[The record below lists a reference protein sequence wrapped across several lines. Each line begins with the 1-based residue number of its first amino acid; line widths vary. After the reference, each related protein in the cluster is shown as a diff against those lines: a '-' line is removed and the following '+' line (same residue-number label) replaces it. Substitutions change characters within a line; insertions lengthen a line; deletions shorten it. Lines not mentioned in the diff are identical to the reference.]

1 MYKIFAD
8 DILIYDSTIEDYKI
22 NKGSIGLELN
32 KSGSFSLSLYPDHFF
47 YDKFVRMKTVIKV
60 YKSDKIIFRGRVLND
75 DVDYWNNKSLTCEGE
90 FGFFQDSIIRPFEF
104 NGTPEDFLN
113 MVITEH
119 NSQVDETKKFKLG
132 RVTVTDPIGVDNTA
146 YETSHDVLTKR
157 LLEGSGGYLYITHED
172 DGLEDIPTLN
182 FLKDF
187 ETVSSQPI
195 EFGVNLKQYTK
206 KATASDIKT
215 AIIPLGK
222 EEETTDD
229 SGETIKNKLTIADVN
244 DGKDYIYD
252 PHAVNRYG
260 WIFAV
265 VEYSDIEDAQ
275 ELKNTAENDLASMI
289 NPNITIELTAI
300 DLHLLDR
307 SIESYKLGDYIPA
320 RSKPHNFNEVMLCS
334 KQTID
339 LLKPENDTV
348 TLGHT
353 VSNFTEKTSSITT
366 VMGSITKVY
375 ANVNK
380 LNTVVRQ
387 TNDKA
392 QSMIDGVSGDL
403 SSIIEAIND
412 LTSRIETI
420 ENELKGVL

>member
-8 DILIYDSTIEDYKI
+8 DELIYDSLIVDEENHKKMKI

-32 KSGSFSLSLYPDHFF
+32 KSGSFSFALYPEHFF
-47 YDKFVRMKTVIKV
+47 YDRFVKMKTVIKV
-60 YKSDKIIFRGRVLND
+60 YKSNKIIFRGRVLND
-75 DVDYWNNKSLTCEGE
+75 DTDYWNNKTLTCEGE

-104 NGTPEDFLN
+104 NGTPEEFLN
-113 MVITEH
+113 KIITEH
-119 NSQVDETKKFKLG
+119 NSQVGEAKRFKLG
-132 RVTVTDPIGVDNTA
+132 RVTVTDNIGVDNTSYDTA
-146 YETSHDVLTKR
+146 HTVLTKR
-157 LLEGSGGYLYITHED
+157 LLEGSGGYLFITHENN
-172 DGLEDIPTLN
+172 GLEDIPTLN

-206 KATASDIKT
+206 KSTSSNIKT
-215 AIIPLGK
+215 AIIPLGA
-222 EEETTDD
+222 EDETT
-229 SGETIKNKLTIADVN
+229 KKKLNITSVN

-252 PHAVNRYG
+252 SHGVNRYD
-260 WIFAV
+260 WIFKV
-265 VEYSDIEDAQ
+265 VEYPDITDAQ
-275 ELKNTAENDLASMI
+275 TLKTTAENDLKNMI

-300 DLHLLDR
+300 DLHLLNR

-320 RSKPHNFNEVMLCS
+320 RSKPHNFSETMLCS

-353 VSNFTEKTSSITT
+353 YSNFTEKTSTFTNVVNSITR
-366 VMGSITKVY
+366 VY

-380 LNTVVRQ
+380 LNTVVSN
-387 TNDKA
+387 TNKSTQDMVNNMSA
-392 QSMIDGVSGDL
+392 DL
-403 SSIIEAIND
+403 ESIIQDIAD
-412 LTSRIETI
+412 LTARVETL
-420 ENELKGVL
+420 ENK

>member
-8 DILIYDSTIEDYKI
+8 DILIYDDNIEDYKI

-32 KSGSFSLSLYPDHFF
+32 KSGSFSFALYPEHFY
-47 YDKFVRMKTVIKV
+47 YDKFVKMKTVIKV
-60 YKSDKIIFRGRVLND
+60 YKSNKIVFRGRVLND
-75 DVDYWNNKSLTCEGE
+75 DVDYWNNKMLTCEGE

-104 NGTPEDFLN
+104 NGTPREFLN
-113 MVITEH
+113 KIITEH
-119 NSQVDETKKFKLG
+119 NSQVDEAKKFKLG
-132 RVTVTDPIGVDNTA
+132 KVTITDTIGVDNTSYDTA
-146 YETSHDVLTKR
+146 HTVLTKR
-157 LLEGSGGYLYITHED
+157 LLEGSGGYLFITHENN
-172 DGLEDIPTLN
+172 GLEDIPTLN

-206 KATASDIKT
+206 KSTSSDIKT
-215 AIIPLGK
+215 AIIPLGA
-222 EEETTDD
+222 EDETTK
-229 SGETIKNKLTIADVN
+229 EKLNIKSVN
-244 DGKDYIYD
+244 NGVDYIYD
-252 PHAVNRYG
+252 SHGVNRYG

-265 VEYSDIEDAQ
+265 VDYSDITDAQ
-275 ELKNTAENDLASMI
+275 TLKTTAENDLKNMI

-300 DLHLLDR
+300 DLHLLNR

-353 VSNFTEKTSSITT
+353 YSNFTEKTSTFT
-366 VMGSITKVY
+366 NVVNSITKVY

-380 LNTVVRQ
+380 LNTVVSN
-387 TNDKA
+387 TNKNTQD
-392 QSMIDGVSGDL
+392 MVNNMSGDL
-403 SSIIEAIND
+403 SSILEAIAD
-412 LTSRIETI
+412 LTARVETL
-420 ENELKGVL
+420 EKK